1 MKKSKMLISLIL
13 VGMLVVLFFS
23 VNVNA
28 AVSIK
33 SANSSNSANEVA
45 SNNGVGSVSAANVT
59 NVSNYANHANNVANY
74 VGNVNNVN
82 VTNTSNSSKLPKT
95 GAADMTGVI
104 VLGVL
109 FVGVAA
115 YTYKKVTD
123 YNV

>member
-13 VGMLVVLFFS
+13 VAMLVVLFFS

-33 SANSSNSANEVA
+33 SANSANSANGV

-59 NVSNYANHANNVANY
+59 NVSNYANQANNVANY

>member
-13 VGMLVVLFFS
+13 VAMLVVLFFS

-33 SANSSNSANEVA
+33 SANSANSANGVA
-45 SNNGVGSVSAANVT
+45 NNGVGSVSAANVT
-59 NVSNYANHANNVANY
+59 NVSNYANQANNVANY

-104 VLGVL
+104 VLGVI